1 MSLFIAE
8 DLDLMTFKGSFP
20 LKLFYDSTLSSNLKH
35 RYGQHFLSLRMH
47 AGQLSWN
54 KYNLKNCLPLL
65 SHFMPLKIYQLLP
78 IARHEEQ
85 LISLKNRN
93 QSFNRSTPFL
103 TGHMPKTRG
112 AILKHCFFPEKTA
125 YH

>member
-35 RYGQHFLSLRMH
+35 KYGQHFLSLRMH

-65 SHFMPLKIYQLLP
+65 RHFMPLKIYQLLP

-93 QSFNRSTPFL
+93 QSL
-103 TGHMPKTRG
+103 TDQ
-112 AILKHCFFPEKTA
+112 LLS
-125 YH
+125 